1 MVLLTMANVQDL
13 HTVLTMC
20 GINEEATRNLI
31 IVREGL
37 TQLGDLGVLQT
48 DTDVMKM
55 SKRL

>member
-1 MVLLTMANVQDL
+1 MANVQDL
-13 HTVLTMC
+13 HAVLAMR

-48 DTDVMKM
+48 DTDITEMP
-55 SKRL
+55 KRL

>member
-13 HTVLTMC
+13 HVVLAMP

-37 TQLGDLGVLQT
+37 TQLGDLGVLQM
-48 DTDVMKM
+48 DTDITEMP
-55 SKRL
+55 KRP